1 MEKILVHSYKGGT
14 GKTTISINVAAL
26 LSSDNRVL
34 LIENDFMMPSFYN
47 IFKYEP
53 KLYFNDYLNEQAN
66 FDEIIVPNL
75 KSNLDVIFTNV
86 NFNPNEKV
94 MSSDQSWFFAT
105 LKKMMKDFE
114 ALEGTYEYI
123 IFDTPPGWHM
133 IVINLIM
140 LSNKAILILRPNGYA
155 VAGTKRM
162 IEILYKRAKPLKNWE
177 VYLLFNQIPERAD
190 FNPDIEKWSAEFH
203 QAGIKFA
210 GEVPCSCEISY
221 QLAHETSI
229 FPDDHEFTKALNLAL
244 KKIYP

>member
-1 MEKILVHSYKGGT
+1 
-14 GKTTISINVAAL
+14 
-26 LSSDNRVL
+26 
-34 LIENDFMMPSFYN
+34 
-47 IFKYEP
+47 
-53 KLYFNDYLNEQAN
+53 
-66 FDEIIVPNL
+66 
-75 KSNLDVIFTNV
+75 
-86 NFNPNEKV
+86 
-94 MSSDQSWFFAT
+94 MSSDQSWFFET

-114 ALEGTYEYI
+114 ALEGRYDYI

-190 FNPDIEKWSAEFH
+190 FSPDIEKWSAEFH
-203 QAGIKFA
+203 RAGIKYA

-229 FPDDHEFTKALNLAL
+229 FPDTHEFTKALKLAL
-244 KKIYP
+244 KNIYP